1 MIEPPSNLPRAQ
13 RGDKAQ
19 NLDRLFEALKIAPDE
34 ESAKY
39 IENRIWAIWL
49 ASGSDT
55 ANLLMGRVKTA
66 IDGKDV
72 DLAIKLL
79 NAIIEIKPDFI
90 EAWNRRA
97 TLYYMKK
104 DFGRALAD
112 IREVL
117 AREPRHFGALAGLG
131 IILQEFGDDKR
142 ALDAFRRALAIH
154 PHLERIPDLVKK
166 LTRQGRRP
174 RDLSMSRRPPSS
186 EGHAHRHLTSLTSM
200 RSIRLLRRF
209 RADERDPQH
218 VGGAGRAERHAGDH
232 DHALAGLGEA
242 ILEGEPAGALHH
254 VVEIVR
260 VLRHDRV
267 HAPDQR
273 QSAAGREVGRD
284 RHDRRFRP
292 LARDPQARSSRSW
305 SSR

>member
-1 MIEPPSNLPRAQ
+1 MSRRFLPFAATAILALICVVPALAETVTPEPLKPIEPPSTLPPAQ
-13 RGDKAQ
+13 RGDKTQ
-19 NLDRLFEALKIAPDE
+19 NLDRLFEALKIAPDD

-39 IENRIWAIWL
+39 IENRIWAIWM

-79 NAIIEIKPDFI
+79 NAVIEIKPDFL

-104 DFGRALAD
+104 DFGRAIED

-142 ALDAFRRALAIH
+142 ALDAFRRALAVH
-154 PHLERIPDLVKK
+154 PHLERIPDLAKK
-166 LTRQGRRP
+166 LS
-174 RDLSMSRRPPSS
+174 DK
-186 EGHAHRHLTSLTSM
+186 
-200 RSIRLLRRF
+200 I
-209 RADERDPQH
+209 D
-218 VGGAGRAERHAGDH
+218 
-232 DHALAGLGEA
+232 
-242 ILEGEPAGALHH
+242 
-254 VVEIVR
+254 
-260 VLRHDRV
+260 
-267 HAPDQR
+267 
-273 QSAAGREVGRD
+273 GREI
-284 RHDRRFRP
+284 
-292 LARDPQARSSRSW
+292 
-305 SSR
+305 

>member
-1 MIEPPSNLPRAQ
+1 MSRRFRFIAAAATVAALVASAQPLAAESGGMIEPPSNLPRAQ
-13 RGDKAQ
+13 RGDKTQ
-19 NLDRLFEALKIAPDE
+19 NLDRLFEALKIAPDD

-66 IDGKDV
+66 MEAKDFE
-72 DLAIKLL
+72 LAIRLL
-79 NAIIEIKPDFI
+79 NAIIDMRPNFI

-104 DFGRALAD
+104 DFTRAIGD

-154 PHLERIPDLVKK
+154 PHLERVPDMVK
-166 LTRQGRRP
+166 R
-174 RDLSMSRRPPSS
+174 LSDK
-186 EGHAHRHLTSLTSM
+186 
-200 RSIRLLRRF
+200 I
-209 RADERDPQH
+209 D
-218 VGGAGRAERHAGDH
+218 
-232 DHALAGLGEA
+232 
-242 ILEGEPAGALHH
+242 
-254 VVEIVR
+254 
-260 VLRHDRV
+260 
-267 HAPDQR
+267 
-273 QSAAGREVGRD
+273 GREI
-284 RHDRRFRP
+284 
-292 LARDPQARSSRSW
+292 
-305 SSR
+305 